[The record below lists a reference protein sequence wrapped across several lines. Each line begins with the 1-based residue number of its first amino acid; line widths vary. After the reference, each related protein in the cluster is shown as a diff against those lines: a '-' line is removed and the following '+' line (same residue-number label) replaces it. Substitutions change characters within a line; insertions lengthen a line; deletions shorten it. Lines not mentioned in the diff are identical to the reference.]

1 MKVPRGLFRSAETLR
16 LAVALLGR
24 RKTLSLSDQE
34 DRDREDTQL
43 NDTEDHCSGELSSLP
58 EGERARG
65 RSQSIPGDTS
75 LCVRN
80 TCLEVCKVTGGEART
95 EQPQPFRSPRHAEC
109 FSTGLHTKVKG
120 RVIVPPQSKDRKI
133 HLISLLK
140 EKQKLPLFYM
150 NTTC

>member
-1 MKVPRGLFRSAETLR
+1 MDLMRRVCKCSDCDMNTMKVPRGLFRSAETLR

-80 TCLEVCKVTGGEART
+80 TCLEVCKGGN
-95 EQPQPFRSPRHAEC
+95 SW
-109 FSTGLHTKVKG
+109 
-120 RVIVPPQSKDRKI
+120 
-133 HLISLLK
+133 
-140 EKQKLPLFYM
+140 
-150 NTTC
+150 